1 MSMNGIDYSKR
12 LASERKLFQDAAKT
26 LKEST
31 ERRVDETEKRTEH
44 VMAKQKEN
52 HIKDRAELETH
63 YQKNM
68 DKMQEKTQAAVDG
81 QTGKMAEK
89 IEEERR
95 LFTEEATKKRK
106 DFDQRLNDIRTSY
119 GKAFDTEKRRNGEVE
134 TNQKQKYVGNVENL
148 QENLNEKLADYQS
161 RVEGTGN
168 ELKDQY
174 SRERQ
179 QLVRAQEDRL
189 RTAYED
195 GAEKRAELKDRINFE
210 LKQAKEVKDAE
221 LGQLRKY
228 SQDRLGA
235 MQDQYQT
242 NNDKTSR
249 EYSERN
255 SAMVQAQKLNGREVN
270 REHQEDVSKLRRG
283 FNDSLRKIELERR
296 RRDNGSGEFAEFR
309 AKQEGISEVAK
320 QQTRVKTMKENFA
333 ELQKNYTEKTE
344 ADHTKFQEAFKAQSV
359 EAIAREER
367 KLNAAN
373 ADKLRTFSSERERT
387 ERQIGM
393 RESQNKLEHQEFD
406 SKLMME
412 QKNSNTRLTKLKES
426 FNQSMK
432 FVEEKHLTTL
442 DEVNK
447 NSTKDKA
454 QFMKILHER
463 KAEDIAEMKRTFG
476 NLMDTMVQDYE
487 QRLSNYERENE
498 NLKLTMNQKL
508 HTVMDQTERQLESQ
522 RNMFNERRASEQKA
536 QQTLNDDK
544 ELQFKRNVADLN
556 NSYQKKIDRMQAQN
570 DTKFKLMINDYE
582 SKLKEL
588 KALQSKQIVEKD
600 TTHQIELDR
609 VKKAYD
615 DEKTRVVNA
624 YESQIE
630 SIKKGHEESMRA
642 MADYKRLS

>member
-1 MSMNGIDYSKR
+1 MNGIDYSKR
-12 LASERKLFQDAAKT
+12 LASERKLFHEAAKN
-26 LKEST
+26 LREST
-31 ERRVDETEKRTEH
+31 ERRVDETEKRAEH
-44 VMAKQKEN
+44 VITKQKDN
-52 HIKDRAELETH
+52 HVKDRAELEKH
-63 YQKNM
+63 YQKNI
-68 DKMQEKTQAAVDG
+68 DKMQDKTQIAVDG

-119 GKAFDTEKRRNGEVE
+119 GKAFDTEKRRNTDIE
-134 TNQKQKYVGNVENL
+134 TMQKQKYIGNVEEL
-148 QENLNEKLADYQS
+148 QENLNDKLAEYQS
-161 RVEGTGN
+161 RLEGTGS

-174 SRERQ
+174 GRERQ

-189 RTAYED
+189 RSAYED
-195 GAEKRAELKDRINFE
+195 AADKRAELKDRINFE
-210 LKQAKEVKDAE
+210 LKQANEVKDAE

-228 SQDRLGA
+228 SKDRLGA
-235 MQDQYQT
+235 MQEQYQT

-249 EYSERN
+249 EYSDQN
-255 SAMVQAQKLNGREVN
+255 ASTVQAQKQSARQTN
-270 REHQEDVSKLRRG
+270 REHQEDVAKLRRG

-296 RRDNGSGEFAEFR
+296 RRDNGSGEFAEFS
-309 AKQEGISEVAK
+309 AKQEGISEVAR
-320 QQTRVKTMKENFA
+320 QQNRLKTMKDNFA
-333 ELQKNYTEKTE
+333 ELQQNYMEKTE
-344 ADHTKFQEAFKAQSV
+344 GDHTKFQEAFKAQSV

-367 KLNAAN
+367 KLNTAN
-373 ADKLRTFSSERERT
+373 AEKLRAFSSERERT
-387 ERQIGM
+387 EKEIGM
-393 RESQNKLEHQEFD
+393 RESQNKIEHQEFE
-406 SKLMME
+406 SKLRME
-412 QKNSNTRLTKLKES
+412 QKNANIRVMKLKEN

-432 FVEEKHLTTL
+432 YVEEKHLTTL

-447 NSTKDKA
+447 NSSKDKA
-454 QFMKILHER
+454 QFMKVLHER
-463 KAEDIAEMKRTFG
+463 KAEDISEMKRTFG

-487 QRLSNYERENE
+487 QRISNYQRENE

-522 RNMFNERRASEQKA
+522 RNMFNERSASEQKA
-536 QQTLNDDK
+536 QQTLNDDRD
-544 ELQFKRNVADLN
+544 LQFKRNVSELN

-570 DTKFKLMINDYE
+570 ETKFKLMINDYE

-588 KALQSKQIVEKD
+588 KVLQSKQIVEKD

-615 DEKTRVVNA
+615 DEKARVVNA

-630 SIKKGHEESMRA
+630 SIKKGHEESMRS